1 MGKKVLNSKIVK
13 DCAKSLK
20 PYATKVKNWISALP
34 KPAKAVLGAG
44 LALTAIISGNNQ
56 ARTMYNAGKID
67 QEYTDKAN
75 MQKLIG

>member
-20 PYATKVKNWISALP
+20 PYAIKVKNWISALP